1 MQFQRE
7 YLFTTTNVSGEYPQ
21 KANLE
26 SKKLVNL
33 YKSNIR
39 RLTCIMAK
47 RILKSSIEMMGL
59 DDTNEI
65 IFYQKRGLQYE
76 FSFYG
81 LNAI

>member
-1 MQFQRE
+1 MQVDMTLNNDFLITVNKEDGCVPWFLRCKIE
-7 YLFTTTNVSGEYPQ
+7 FMS
-21 KANLE
+21 LE
-26 SKKLVNL
+26 S
-33 YKSNIR
+33 
-39 RLTCIMAK
+39 
-47 RILKSSIEMMGL
+47 SIKMMRL

>member
-1 MQFQRE
+1 
-7 YLFTTTNVSGEYPQ
+7 
-21 KANLE
+21 
-26 SKKLVNL
+26 
-33 YKSNIR
+33 
-39 RLTCIMAK
+39 MAK